1 MEDAMGHEEAK
12 QRGRAAMAL
21 LAECCKRNDEKGASE
36 LLHNTFPQLHVV
48 YQAEVVRF
56 LLRPTPGH
64 EDFAKRVFSN
74 VQHLVPYEAYAAI
87 SKPADT
93 KWMR

>member
-1 MEDAMGHEEAK
+1 MGYEEAK

-21 LAECCKRNDEKGASE
+21 LAECCKQNDEKGATE
-36 LLHNTFPQLHVV
+36 LLHDTFPQLHVV

-56 LLRPTPGH
+56 LLKPMPGY
-64 EDFAKRVFSN
+64 EGFAKRVFGN

-87 SKPADT
+87 SKPADA